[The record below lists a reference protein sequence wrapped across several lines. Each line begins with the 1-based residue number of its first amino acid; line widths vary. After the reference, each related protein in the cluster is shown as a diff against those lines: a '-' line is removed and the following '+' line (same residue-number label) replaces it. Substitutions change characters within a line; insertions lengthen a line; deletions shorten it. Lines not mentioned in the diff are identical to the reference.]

1 MTPLSS
7 NFDNA
12 DQQTDLQN
20 ALTLCAFSELTNPG
34 TLDSTLSGWSIVWDG
49 GLTIDG
55 NYAFIAT
62 DLGKSTYVLTIAGSL
77 MTTGTFTKDWDF
89 FANWVLED
97 FNVLT
102 KKNWPYAT
110 TANPCISDGAYIAF
124 QNLQLMQDSKGSN
137 LHIAEY
143 LINAINNGK
152 RVIITGHSL
161 GGLMANVFASYFIST
176 LTSSDGVSLYT
187 FAAPAAGNGDFAT
200 DLDAKLQNAWH
211 YQCSNDIIPN
221 FPVAADVKKV
231 ASMFTPQPL
240 AANIPVTRQGNP
252 MMLDKAILLLHDV
265 LLLCGYKQQARNYTI
280 LTTDLNDLPNN
291 EGNTLKNWLTQ
302 AGSQHIIENYA
313 AHLAPKQTKQATQ
326 FA

>member
-1 MTPLSS
+1 MTPLSG
-7 NFDNA
+7 NFGNA

-20 ALTLCAFSELTNPG
+20 ALKLCAFSELTNPG
-34 TLDSTLSGWSIVWDG
+34 PLDSSLPGWNIVWDG
-49 GLTIDG
+49 GRTTDG
-55 NYAFIAT
+55 NYAFIAA
-62 DLGKSTYVLTIAGSL
+62 DLAKETYVLTIAGSL

-110 TANPCISDGAYIAF
+110 TANPSITDGAYLAF
-124 QNLQLMQDSKGSN
+124 QNLQTMQDSKGSN

-143 LINAINNGK
+143 LANAIYNEK

-176 LTSSDGVSLYT
+176 LTSSDYVSLYT

-200 DLDAKLQNAWH
+200 DLDAKLPNAWH

-221 FPVAADVKKV
+221 FPVAADIKNV
-231 ASMFTPQPL
+231 ASMYTPQPL

-252 MMLDKAILLLHDV
+252 MMLDKAILLIRDV
-265 LLLCGYKQQARNYTI
+265 LLLYGYKQQARNYTI

-291 EGNTLKNWLTQ
+291 EGNTFKDWLAQ
-302 AGSQHIIENYA
+302 AGSQHVIENYA
-313 AHLAPKQTKQATQ
+313 AHLAPKQIKQAKQ
-326 FA
+326 FV